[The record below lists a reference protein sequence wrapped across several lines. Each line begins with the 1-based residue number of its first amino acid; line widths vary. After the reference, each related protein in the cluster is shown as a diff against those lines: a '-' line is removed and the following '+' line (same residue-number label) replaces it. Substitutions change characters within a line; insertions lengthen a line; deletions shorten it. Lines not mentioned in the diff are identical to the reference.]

1 MIGWV
6 LRLLLL
12 IIVIRLIWRFLAGI
26 IDGLTPPDQRASG
39 SRSANGKNGKQSVAL
54 VRDPVCGT
62 YVVRANALTLD
73 ARGETL
79 YFCST
84 RCRDEYAR
92 RGTGTR
98 PLREAK

>member
-1 MIGWV
+1 MIAWI

-26 IDGLTPPDQRASG
+26 IDGLTPQDPRAG
-39 SRSANGKNGKQSVAL
+39 ESRSAKKSVPL

-92 RGTGTR
+92 RGTGAR

>member
-1 MIGWV
+1 MIAWA

-12 IIVIRLIWRFLAGI
+12 LIVIRLIWRFLSGL
-26 IDGLTPPDQRASG
+26 IDGLTPPEQRAG
-39 SRSANGKNGKQSVAL
+39 SRSGKKSVPL

-62 YVVRANALTLD
+62 YVVRANALTLE

-92 RGTGTR
+92 RGTGR

>member
-1 MIGWV
+1 MIGWI

-12 IIVIRLIWRFLAGI
+12 IIVIRLIWRFLAGV
-26 IDGLTPPDQRASG
+26 IDGLTPADQRSSG
-39 SRSANGKNGKQSVAL
+39 SRSSRKSVAL